1 MVGNIG
7 LNKRSMGRISVEW
20 SLVAITDNRACP
32 QLLVEDV

>member
-1 MVGNIG
+1 MGGNIG

-20 SLVAITDNRACP
+20 SLVAITDNLACP